1 MNHQIPNQKSIKNSM
16 YKYTIYLVIIL
27 YYIQVILLGYI
38 CSYVTVVM
46 NLAI

>member
-1 MNHQIPNQKSIKNSM
+1 M
-16 YKYTIYLVIIL
+16 YTYANYHVIIL